1 MASDS
6 RPLIEAAVDYSEIL
20 KTNLS
25 TLSLSGD
32 AVDFLLGIW
41 NLAQV
46 FDDVADGDLVARP
59 DLDRAIWF
67 SGVGMVTNP
76 FFAAHS
82 QSITPVIAAMI
93 LKWQASDA
101 AERSGLADVR
111 SYVWRAGYYDLVLI
125 VACLC
130 HGPEVA
136 QQMGPKIMRMYGET
150 FQGYME
156 EFTHA

>member
-20 KTNLS
+20 KSNLS
-25 TLSLSGD
+25 TLGLSAD

-46 FDDVADGDLVARP
+46 FDDMADGDAIARP

-67 SGVGMVTNP
+67 SAVGMATNP
-76 FFAAHS
+76 FFASHS
-82 QSITPVIAAMI
+82 QSITPILAAMV

-101 AERSGLADVR
+101 AERDGLADAR
-111 SYVWRAGYYDLVLI
+111 SYAWRAGYYDLVLI
-125 VACLC
+125 VACLS
-130 HGPEVA
+130 HGPEAA
-136 QQMGPKIMRMYGET
+136 QQMGPKIMQMYRET
-150 FQGYME
+150 FTDYME